1 VKGLIEKNIFKCLCI
16 AFALM
21 AAALNLQE
29 LHKFASNLMFSMIRE
44 DPAQLHWKKED
55 LTTCTKKFT

>member
-21 AAALNLQE
+21 AAA
-29 LHKFASNLMFSMIRE
+29 LMFSMIRE